1 MNMFKNV
8 IDNKEI
14 IKKNDIEIVDFI
26 SSIFNDKKTSD
37 IVFNLYRV
45 PDSMKMRIDLIS
57 LAAYGSD
64 EYADILLKYNGIS
77 NPFTINTNDIL
88 LIPTLDTVENDLKEL
103 KIKNDSANKIRNY
116 HKYIDKSKAPNNI
129 GSQQLDLKINK
140 DVEYKEANIA
150 DAGAASITLR
160 NGRIYFGDNNNV
172 LCAADGI
179 SVSDF
184 MISKIENDL

>member
-1 MNMFKNV
+1 MFKHS
-8 IDNKEI
+8 IDNKKI
-14 IKKNDIEIVDFI
+14 ITKNNTEIVDFI
-26 SSIFNDKKTSD
+26 SSIFDDKKTSS
-37 IVFNLYRV
+37 IVFNLYKV

-64 EYADILLKYNGIS
+64 EYSDILLKYNGIS

-88 LIPTLDTVENDLKEL
+88 LIPTLDTIENDLKTVSF
-103 KIKNDSANKIRNY
+103 KNDSADKIRNY
-116 HKYIDKSKAPNNI
+116 HKYIDKSKAPSTT
-129 GSQQLDLKINK
+129 GSQQMDIKIDKNI
-140 DVEYKEANIA
+140 EYKEANLA

-160 NGRIYFGDNNNV
+160 NGRMYFGDNNNV

-179 SVSDF
+179 TASDF

>member
-1 MNMFKNV
+1 MFKNV

-103 KIKNDSANKIRNY
+103 KIKNDAANKIRNY
-116 HKYIDKSKAPNNI
+116 HKYIDKSKAPNNV